1 MKKREPILFIESC
14 FRNIQHERDIESNV
28 KLIERTIKREYGIS
42 VDITIIDNGKNF
54 FGMCIFPSPEE
65 MSALTKALINTEA
78 GSMKDVE
85 KLHQQYMVHGDKIIE
100 IDSRLLYDS
109 EINATPAE
117 ITAVLLH
124 EIGHIV
130 ASNSMINKLKRAK
143 EYMLSKFDNKTLH
156 LLPKIPLKEYL
167 FSIATLQIFGQRFN
181 VQLIK
186 EKEADEL
193 ALKEGYGEDLVNLLN
208 KLIANGHGEQV
219 KKSKRDQEKDIEVTI
234 DWLIVNIKELE
245 YRKNRLKKSLTIL
258 KLTTPSLYVADR
270 VSEVLDKMYKKDR
283 KAYEEVL
290 LNESFII
297 GSLKNKR
304 LKAPSGAMD
313 RGRVAKLQAR
323 DLNIYRAELERVN
336 TVDDK
341 IFLLERLHDL
351 LDVAEYAK
359 YMCQEDPK
367 RVMQSE
373 QTIDNY
379 IKELNDLIRMTSE
392 KPIGK
397 EKYGLFI
404 KYPADYEG

>member
-219 KKSKRDQEKDIEVTI
+219 KKSKRDQEK
-234 DWLIVNIKELE
+234 
-245 YRKNRLKKSLTIL
+245 
-258 KLTTPSLYVADR
+258 
-270 VSEVLDKMYKKDR
+270 
-283 KAYEEVL
+283 
-290 LNESFII
+290 
-297 GSLKNKR
+297 
-304 LKAPSGAMD
+304 
-313 RGRVAKLQAR
+313 
-323 DLNIYRAELERVN
+323 ER
-336 TVDDK
+336 
-341 IFLLERLHDL
+341 
-351 LDVAEYAK
+351 
-359 YMCQEDPK
+359 
-367 RVMQSE
+367 
-373 QTIDNY
+373 
-379 IKELNDLIRMTSE
+379 
-392 KPIGK
+392 
-397 EKYGLFI
+397 
-404 KYPADYEG
+404 